1 MCRAAKHCTKL
12 GTDPSNWPK
21 FSPLTPPGWFEGQLD
36 IFQEAILQY
45 VNGHRLACME
55 TLSSIRS
62 DEMRDW
68 YIEHGQ
74 MSGKHRA
81 HLLGLP
87 KPIDVEVNRRDGVR
101 SPKSLEDQVFRRDG
115 FRCRYCG
122 IRLVSGKVLKALIKA
137 LDTSE
142 FRRGPRNADTHGILC
157 IFYPSADH
165 VEPWHL
171 GGRTDME
178 NLVTSCVPCNF
189 GKDRFTV
196 EQIGIENP
204 LLRSPVVEGWC
215 GLITQLGGIRDG
227 AKQRSGSLGCRKGA
241 GYNFD

>member
-1 MCRAAKHCTKL
+1 
-12 GTDPSNWPK
+12 
-21 FSPLTPPGWFEGQLD
+21 
-36 IFQEAILQY
+36 
-45 VNGHRLACME
+45 
-55 TLSSIRS
+55 
-62 DEMRDW
+62 MRDW

-87 KPIDVEVNRRDGVR
+87 KPIDVEVNRRDEVR

-122 IRLVSGKVLKALIKA
+122 IRLVS
-137 LDTSE
+137 
-142 FRRGPRNADTHGILC
+142 RNADTHGILC

-204 LLRSPVVEGWC
+204 FLRSPVVEGWC